1 MFKTSSIPSINSFF
15 EVYYTIVYSFTL
27 VLLQF
32 YSSFPDSTALGERD
46 ELAPGSAYKAPTL
59 SAEERVVVKG
69 LTRRR
74 RAMASLVTGC

>member
-1 MFKTSSIPSINSFF
+1 M
-15 EVYYTIVYSFTL
+15 
-27 VLLQF
+27 LQF
-32 YSSFPDSTALGERD
+32 YYSFPDSTALGERD